1 MVLYEK
7 TEEYEMK
14 LRQFGALCVF
24 LTAVTPLL
32 FAGPPAGEQQWDL
45 SEEEMLP
52 YNSEIGRFLAEHQ
65 AVSAGDITIGE
76 MRELGAR
83 LSVVAQE
90 ESYVRSARHASQG
103 MPGAGHFMIGENGRG
118 AAYMTGSVLVFAAT
132 VVGAYLVLPNG
143 VQFHELDYIND
154 SFGDIERAWRGESI
168 ASMLPTF
175 GVLLAGGTIHA
186 LLGALASGDAEER
199 AREQIVS
206 GEKRF
211 EPKPFIYPD
220 ATGRLVLGAR
230 IGL

>member
-1 MVLYEK
+1 MVLYGT
-7 TEEYEMK
+7 TEEDEMK
-14 LRQFGALCVF
+14 RRWLCVLF
-24 LTAVTPLL
+24 VAAAPVL
-32 FAGPPAGEQQWDL
+32 FAGPPAEEHQWDL

-52 YNSEIGRFLAEHQ
+52 YNSEIEQFIAERP
-65 AVSAGDITIGE
+65 AVSVGDITLGE

-90 ESYVRSARHASQG
+90 ESYVRSARHASQA

-118 AAYMTGSVLVFAAT
+118 AAFMTGAVLVVAAT
-132 VVGAYLVLPNG
+132 VVGAYLVLPDE

-154 SFGDIERAWRGESI
+154 SFSDIERAWRGESI
-168 ASMLPTF
+168 ASVLPAF
-175 GVLLAGGTIHA
+175 GVLLAGGAVHG

-206 GEKRF
+206 GKTRF

-220 ATGRLVLGAR
+220 ATGRLILGAR

>member
-1 MVLYEK
+1 MVLYGQ

-14 LRQFGALCVF
+14 RRWFGALCVF
-24 LTAVTPLL
+24 WMAVTPVL

-52 YNSEIGRFLAEHQ
+52 YNTEIEGFLAER
-65 AVSAGDITIGE
+65 AAMSVGDVTIAE
-76 MRELGAR
+76 MRELGSR

-90 ESYVRSARHASQG
+90 ESYVRSARHASQA

-118 AAYMTGSVLVFAAT
+118 AAYMTGSVLVVAAT

-168 ASMLPTF
+168 ASVAPAF
-175 GVLLAGGTIHA
+175 GVLLAGGVVHS

-220 ATGRLVLGAR
+220 TSGRLVLGAR
-230 IGL
+230 MGL